1 MRRYGWICGA
11 FVIIVLL
18 VAIEMKIISNASG
31 YETREKVV
39 VAARDISED
48 AVITA
53 EMLEIREIGSSA
65 VHRDAV
71 RRIEDAVG
79 MRAADPIYGGE
90 MLLKGRLAQEEDDKV
105 KVLAKSNRLFCL
117 EPGWDQANAWQ
128 LEKDQ
133 HVDVI
138 FVPNHMSQDSACP
151 EATGVISVNPSQ
163 TGMKMM
169 KNIRIAGLVDED
181 GMVIKSGDNG
191 KTPRYIVLEVTQDQ
205 AVFLA
210 YAKSNGRIE
219 LSAVP

>member
-1 MRRYGWICGA
+1 M
-11 FVIIVLL
+11 IVLL

-39 VAARDISED
+39 VAARDIGEGTVIA
-48 AVITA
+48 AV
-53 EMLEIREIGSSA
+53 MLEVREISSSA

-79 MRAADPIYGGE
+79 MRAADPIYNGE
-90 MLLKGRLAQEEDDKV
+90 MLLRGRLTQEEDDKV
-105 KVLAKSNRLFCL
+105 KVLNRSNRLFCL
-117 EPGWDQANAWQ
+117 APGWDQANAWQ

-133 HVDVI
+133 HVDII
-138 FVPNHMSQDSACP
+138 FVPNHLDQGKACP
-151 EATGVISVNPSQ
+151 EASGVISVNPPQ
-163 TGMKMM
+163 AGIKMM

-181 GMVIKSGDNG
+181 GKTVNDSGAGTTPKYVIF
-191 KTPRYIVLEVTQDQ
+191 EVTQDQ

-219 LSAVP
+219 ISAVP